1 MKKGDEGFEQAL
13 KKSKEFYRKTQS
25 GDFSLNSV
33 VESKEKNL
41 SQNTLASP
49 DTLDSQLLVMQ
60 GANQESSSKNIISP
74 AEAPQVKEGELKS
87 TESTSSFV
95 KTISN
100 DIVMSSKK
108 SKLTGLPPEIAGML
122 K

>member
-1 MKKGDEGFEQAL
+1 MAKATLSSNNNMIEVTSDIARVT
-13 KKSKEFYRKTQS
+13 SKTI
-25 GDFSLNSV
+25 NSV
-33 VESKEKNL
+33 IESKEKNL

-49 DTLDSQLLVMQ
+49 DTSDSQLLVMQ

-100 DIVMSSKK
+100 NIVMSSKK
-108 SKLTGLPPEIAGML
+108 SKLAGLPPEIARML